1 MNALWEFLS
10 FSDPNIRYVAFGSV
24 LLSASSAIVGSFTFL
39 NKKSLVGDAIAH
51 AVLPGICLGFLMIG
65 NKNPIALIV
74 GAFVTGWISLV
85 LVEFITTKTRIKED
99 TAIGLILSVFFGI
112 GILMLTVIQKSGNA
126 SQSGLDH
133 FLFGKAASLVGSD
146 LITFSIVAVIL
157 VLVVLALFKEFS
169 LLAFDKDYARSIGLP
184 VKTIELILTS
194 LIVLAVVIGIQ
205 AVGVVL
211 MAAILIT
218 PAAAARFWTD
228 KITVMFLLAS
238 LFGAISGLSGA
249 FISYTAPSMPTGPW
263 IVIVISTIAFIS
275 FFLAPGRGVISRYI
289 RQAKIRKT
297 INDENVLK
305 ILYQLGE
312 ENKNFFIPRLTDE
325 IIRKRFYDKEAL
337 ISILKRLTRQGYLER
352 TRNLW
357 ALTQEGKNRAQ
368 RVVKIHRLWELY
380 LTTYMHIAP
389 DHVHEDAD
397 TIEHL
402 LTPELEEQLEKILG
416 YPKTD
421 PHQSNIPYN
430 NS

>member
-1 MNALWEFLS
+1 MNSLWEFLS

-24 LLSASSAIVGSFTFL
+24 LLTASSAIVGSFTFL

-51 AVLPGICLGFLMIG
+51 AVLPGICLGFLIAG
-65 NKNPIALIV
+65 TKNPLALII
-74 GAFVTGWISLV
+74 GAFITGWISLV
-85 LVEFITTKTRIKED
+85 LVEYISTKTRIKED

-146 LITFSIVAVIL
+146 LVTFSIVAVVLL
-157 VLVVLALFKEFS
+157 VMVFAFFKEFS

-184 VKTIELILTS
+184 VKGIELVLTS

-228 KITVMFLLAS
+228 KITVMFFLAS

-275 FFLAPGRGVISRYI
+275 FFFAPNRGVISRFI

-312 ENKNFFIPRLTDE
+312 ENKNFFIPRLVDE
-325 IIRKRFYDKEAL
+325 IIRKRFYDKQTL
-337 ISILKRLTRQGYLER
+337 ISILKRLTRQGYIER

-357 ALTQEGKNRAQ
+357 GLTEEGKNRAQ

-402 LTPELEEQLEKILG
+402 LTPELEERLEKLLG
-416 YPKTD
+416 YPKVD
-421 PHQSNIPYN
+421 PHQSTIPYN
-430 NS
+430 N

>member
-10 FSDPNIRYVAFGSV
+10 FSDANIRYVALGSV
-24 LLSASSAIVGSFTFL
+24 LLTASSALVGSFTFL

-51 AVLPGICLGFLMIG
+51 AVLPGICLGFIMSG
-65 NKNPIALIV
+65 TKNPVALIV
-74 GAFVTGWISLV
+74 GAFVTGWLSIV
-85 LVEFITTKTRIKED
+85 VVEFIVSKTRIKED

-146 LITFSIVAVIL
+146 LLTFSIVAVIL
-157 VLVVLALFKEFS
+157 LLMVFALFKEFS

-184 VKTIELILTS
+184 VKGIELILTS

-228 KITVMFLLAS
+228 RITIMFLLAS
-238 LFGAISGLSGA
+238 VFGAISGLSGA

-263 IVIVISTIAFIS
+263 IVIVISSIAFIS
-275 FFLAPGRGVISRYI
+275 FFLAPNRGVISRLV
-289 RQAKIRKT
+289 RQARIRKT

-305 ILYQLGE
+305 IIYQLGE
-312 ENKNFFIPRLTDE
+312 ENRNFFIPRLTTE
-325 IIRKRFYDKEAL
+325 IIRKRFYDKKVL
-337 ISILKRLTRQGYLER
+337 VSILKRLARQGYIER

-357 ALTQEGKNRAQ
+357 ALTEEGKNRAQ

-380 LTTYMHIAP
+380 LTTYMRIAP

-402 LTPELEEQLEKILG
+402 LTPELEEQLEKLLG
-416 YPKTD
+416 YPKVD
-421 PHQSNIPYN
+421 PHKSEIPYN
-430 NS
+430 N